1 MYLLIYWLTD
11 WRSDWSTDWL
21 TDWLTYQL
29 TNWFLWFFL
38 VLDFTSLSNC
48 STRWKVFNSPSI
60 CHSHSFGT
68 HNDDHLLL
76 FIIFILLPVKNK
88 DFIIMLLSL
97 FRVYM
102 QCPWILWIQ
111 QWHNLMLPLRYVH
124 VCTGLLECKLTFS
137 TQNSIL
143 YFWNFWESSFGAWV
157 SCLDFSKIEF
167 WRTFQTSRFWWSA
180 VRKQLISF

>member
-1 MYLLIYWLTD
+1 MMIIYC
-11 WRSDWSTDWL
+11 
-21 TDWLTYQL
+21 
-29 TNWFLWFFL
+29 F
-38 VLDFTSLSNC
+38 
-48 STRWKVFNSPSI
+48 
-60 CHSHSFGT
+60 
-68 HNDDHLLL
+68 

-111 QWHNLMLPLRYVH
+111 QWHNSMLPLRYVH
-124 VCTGLLECKLTFS
+124 VCAGLLECKLTFS

-167 WRTFQTSRFWWSA
+167 WRNFQTLRFWWSA
-180 VRKQLISF
+180 VRKQLISFSNSSCDLYLTWNTMIALKLVYIRVA

>member
-1 MYLLIYWLTD
+1 MI
-11 WRSDWSTDWL
+11 
-21 TDWLTYQL
+21 
-29 TNWFLWFFL
+29 LWFFL

-68 HNDDHLLL
+68 LNDDHLLL
-76 FIIFILLPVKNK
+76 FIIFILLLVKNK
-88 DFIIMLLSL
+88 DFIIMLLSF

-111 QWHNLMLPLRYVH
+111 QWHNSMLPLRYVH
-124 VCTGLLECKLTFS
+124 VCAGLLECKLTFS

-143 YFWNFWESSFGAWV
+143 YFWNFWESSFWAWV

-167 WRTFQTSRFWWSA
+167 WRNFQTLRFWWSA
-180 VRKQLISF
+180 VRKQLISFSNSSCDLHLTWNTMIALKLVYICVA